1 MTRYLTTHDLIAIAH
16 AVMGNSALIR
26 DIGLID
32 SAAHRPMASAF
43 GQDAYPDLFL
53 KAAAL
58 LHSIVRN
65 HPLVD
70 GNKRLGWVAC
80 RTFLALNGADFTP
93 DVDAAT
99 EFVQAIASGVEGDL
113 QKIAAVLRAWTVAAL
128 PPAVPPLR

>member
-1 MTRYLTTHDLIAIAH
+1 MTRYLTTDDLVAIAH
-16 AVMGNSALIR
+16 AAMGDNALIR
-26 DIGLID
+26 DVGLID

-43 GQDAYPDLFL
+43 GQEAYPDLFL

-58 LHSIVRN
+58 LHSILRN

-93 DVDAAT
+93 DADAAT
-99 EFVQAIASGVEGDL
+99 EFVLAVTSGVEDDL
-113 QKIAAVLRAWTVAAL
+113 QKIAEVLRAWTA
-128 PPAVPPLR
+128 